1 MKLDYDELRRIYR
14 LEKNTSKLVELPE
27 DFYNSLNEFVGSE
40 KKKYLSSLKDLS
52 ASKAKD
58 FTNLKKMLEE
68 FFGIRQKKLLNQA
81 LIALHTGEFED
92 AKLALQEKE
101 LFKTLIS
108 VLQKHQALFEEI
120 FANNVSESR
129 EKKDLNFVRVKI
141 LRTVPAFMGSDMKE
155 YGPFSE
161 SQASSLPYKV
171 AKLLIAKN
179 LAELEEVE

>member
-1 MKLDYDELRRIYR
+1 MKLDYDELRRVYR
-14 LEKNTSKLVELPE
+14 LEKNTSRLVELPE
-27 DFYNSLNEFVGSE
+27 DFYNSLNEFVAGE
-40 KKKYLSSLKDLS
+40 KMNYLSSLKDLS
-52 ASKAKD
+52 AGKARD

-81 LIALHTGEFED
+81 LIALHTGEFDD
-92 AKLALQEKE
+92 AMLAVQEKE
-101 LFKTLIS
+101 LFKSLLG
-108 VLQKHQALFEEI
+108 VLQKHQAWFEEI
-120 FANNVSESR
+120 FANNVAESG

-171 AKLLIAKN
+171 AKLLNAKN
-179 LAELEEVE
+179 LAGL